1 MLQQKKE
8 ISFEVSFFYE
18 EKGSCTFATPFQV
31 PSALLVVNRLGFKQG
46 NSYSAYIFF
55 HVFGLNKIR
64 TGKISNRPINI
75 VNVKRMVEKG
85 LNAEKEEYAPTVS
98 KAGPI
103 FEIQDNAAEK
113 LLKKPCVC
121 SYVPVS
127 EVMVTIVPLAASNE
141 SRKVT
146 IIKINKYKVI
156 NENTSLIV
164 FSSKVLPSNLTLGT

>member
-31 PSALLVVNRLGFKQG
+31 PSALLVVNRLGFKQD

-55 HVFGLNKIR
+55 HVFGLNKMS

-103 FEIQDNAAEK
+103 FEIQDNVAEK
-113 LLKKPCVC
+113 LLKKPCSTV
-121 SYVPVS
+121 YVPAS
-127 EVMVTIVPLAASNE
+127 EATVTICPFTPSKARSSVDAS
-141 SRKVT
+141 KM
-146 IIKINKYKVI
+146 KK
-156 NENTSLIV
+156 
-164 FSSKVLPSNLTLGT
+164 